1 MGQAEIVQSAGGF
14 HDIIDVMV
22 NPITKRLHQNLKP
35 FDPTN
40 VVFHF
45 DAKAGN
51 ILIVDLLNRR
61 ERPIAGFLLRLLNA
75 HPLWGKPLK
84 PRILPYRT
92 AIGKLQVFLIR
103 NRLVMFLAFVG
114 ITQVANFALTV
125 RYVLRS
131 VLSLGRLI
139 RPSVPSMMNSKLG
152 HRLRTLSR
160 LAGSRSGSCCSY
172 PND

>member
-1 MGQAEIVQSAGGF
+1 L
-14 HDIIDVMV
+14 
-22 NPITKRLHQNLKP
+22 TP

-40 VVFHF
+40 MVFHF

-51 ILIVDLLNRR
+51 TLVVDLLNQR
-61 ERPIAGFLLRLLNA
+61 ERPVAGFLLRLLNA

-114 ITQVANFALTV
+114 VTQVAHLTSTLRNDQVLDRMDLALAAVVRFAVSFIFGAIDPAFGTV
-125 RYVLRS
+125 
-131 VLSLGRLI
+131 
-139 RPSVPSMMNSKLG
+139 
-152 HRLRTLSR
+152 
-160 LAGSRSGSCCSY
+160 
-172 PND
+172 DDEF

>member
-1 MGQAEIVQSAGGF
+1 
-14 HDIIDVMV
+14 MV
-22 NPITKRLHQNLKP
+22 NPIAKRLHQNLTP

-92 AIGKLQVFLIR
+92 AIGKRQGFLIR
-103 NRLVMFLAFVG
+103 NHLVMFLAFVG
-114 ITQVANFALTV
+114 IPQVAHLAPTV
-125 RYVLRS
+125 RDDEVLDRMGLALAA
-131 VLSLGRLI
+131 V
-139 RPSVPSMMNSKLG
+139 V
-152 HRLRTLSR
+152 R
-160 LAGSRSGSCCSY
+160 LAVSFIFGSIDPAFSTV
-172 PND
+172 DDEL